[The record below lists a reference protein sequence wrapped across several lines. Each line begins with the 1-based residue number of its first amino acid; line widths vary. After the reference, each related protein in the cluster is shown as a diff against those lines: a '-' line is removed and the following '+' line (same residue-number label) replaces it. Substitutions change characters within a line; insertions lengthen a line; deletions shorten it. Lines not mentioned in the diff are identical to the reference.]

1 MIAFCGAKDVPT
13 MVDFFL
19 IWRREM
25 CKVTFVS
32 QGKSE
37 VKELKS

>member
-13 MVDFFL
+13 MVDFL